1 MNIIF
6 ETSEI
11 VSINFDDSLFSF
23 VLISKAFTI
32 GIIMIVFGVGILRL
46 KHLGDL
52 SKATGILEII
62 TGICFATFFLS
73 VIGLIA
79 LLPLELLELLL
90 LYKASSKINPN

>member
-1 MNIIF
+1 MII
-6 ETSEI
+6 
-11 VSINFDDSLFSF
+11 
-23 VLISKAFTI
+23 
-32 GIIMIVFGVGILRL
+32 FGVGILRL
-46 KHLGDL
+46 KTHLGDL

-62 TGICFATFFLS
+62 TGICFATVFLS